1 LHICLEFGN
10 GKNNAMHAWPFLNK
24 SAFSAL
30 TVPDGGNGQKISLFK
45 GLPGFA
51 CCVIFLPHQDAILHA
66 ARLNKQFFLYFFGLP
81 MNFLPE
87 WPLALNTLFYFG
99 FLLFCG
105 ALGGYVTHLW
115 PWLPSITGFMLVG
128 LIAGP
133 NVLGLVDYAAL
144 AESRIIID
152 VALGLIL
159 YRLGLSL
166 DIKKLVHDRDLIVI
180 SLVEST
186 LTFVVVFFSI
196 GFMGVNDLV
205 AAVIAAIAVSSSPAV
220 LIHVANEL
228 GASGPVTE
236 RAKSLVA
243 LNNVLAFL
251 IFSALLPL
259 LYSNAEAP
267 LITIVGGPTYQLL
280 GSAVLGGA
288 MGMALHIAARKT
300 KEAHQYHLALV
311 VGAVAFTLGA
321 AITLKLSTL
330 FAPLVLGIVV
340 RSIERTELIAN
351 LEFGPAFELFFI
363 ALFVYAGANLHLAEM
378 VQYAPAALVLVLGRS
393 LAKWLGVGAT
403 ARLLG
408 ASNRQ
413 AATTGLLLVPMAGL
427 AIGLANT
434 TLTLF
439 QQHGA
444 VVSSVILAAVAV
456 LETVGPPISAKAL
469 RWSGDSLRADVAQA
483 QAAVIDAAPLAK
495 PQQEA

>member
-1 LHICLEFGN
+1 
-10 GKNNAMHAWPFLNK
+10 
-24 SAFSAL
+24 
-30 TVPDGGNGQKISLFK
+30 
-45 GLPGFA
+45 
-51 CCVIFLPHQDAILHA
+51 
-66 ARLNKQFFLYFFGLP
+66 
-81 MNFLPE
+81 MNFLPD
-87 WPLALNTLFYFG
+87 WPLTSNTLFYFG

-105 ALGGYVTHLW
+105 ALGGFVTHRW

-133 NVLGLVDYAAL
+133 NVLGLVDYVAL
-144 AESRIIID
+144 ADSRIIID

-166 DIKKLVHDRDLIVI
+166 DIKQLVHDRSLIVI
-180 SLVEST
+180 SLLEST
-186 LTFVVVFFSI
+186 LTFVVVFF
-196 GFMGVNDLV
+196 GMDWMGLHGLA

-259 LYSNAEAP
+259 LYSNADAP
-267 LITIVGGPTYQLL
+267 MVTILGGPVYQLL
-280 GSAVLGGA
+280 GSALLGGV
-288 MGMALHIAARKT
+288 MGMALHLAARKT

-321 AITLKLSTL
+321 ALTLKLSTL

-363 ALFVYAGANLHLAEM
+363 ALFVYAGANLHVSEM

-393 LAKWLGVGAT
+393 LAKWLGVGLT
-403 ARLLG
+403 AKFFA

-413 AATTGLLLVPMAGL
+413 AATTGLLLIPMAGL
-427 AIGLANT
+427 AIGLADT

-439 QQHGA
+439 QQQGA

-456 LETVGPPISAKAL
+456 LETIGPPISAKAL
-469 RWSGDSLRADVAQA
+469 RWSGDSLQADVAQA
-483 QAAVIDAAPLAK
+483 QADAVDVTTQPK

>member
-1 LHICLEFGN
+1 
-10 GKNNAMHAWPFLNK
+10 M
-24 SAFSAL
+24 
-30 TVPDGGNGQKISLFK
+30 D
-45 GLPGFA
+45 
-51 CCVIFLPHQDAILHA
+51 FLPD
-66 ARLNKQFFLYFFGLP
+66 
-81 MNFLPE
+81 
-87 WPLALNTLFYFG
+87 WPLASNTLFYFG

-105 ALGGYVTHLW
+105 ALGGYVAHRW

-128 LIAGP
+128 VIAGP
-133 NVLGLVDYAAL
+133 NVLGLVDHAAL
-144 AESRIIID
+144 AESRIIVD

-166 DIKKLVHDRDLIVI
+166 DIKHLMRDRSLLII

-186 LTFVVVFFSI
+186 LTFGVVFF
-196 GFMGVNDLV
+196 GMDLMGLHGLA

-259 LYSNAEAP
+259 LYNNAQAP
-267 LITIVGGPTYQLL
+267 MVTILGGPVYQLL
-280 GSAVLGGA
+280 GSALLGGS
-288 MGMALHIAARKT
+288 MGMALHMAARKT
-300 KEAHQYHLALV
+300 KQAHQYHLALV
-311 VGAVAFTLGA
+311 VGAVTFTLGVA
-321 AITLKLSTL
+321 LTLKLSTL

-340 RSIERTELIAN
+340 RSIERAELIAN

-363 ALFVYAGANLHLAEM
+363 ALFVYAGANLHLSEM
-378 VQYAPAALVLVLGRS
+378 IQYAPAALVLVLGRS
-393 LAKWLGVGAT
+393 LAKWIGVGAT
-403 ARLLG
+403 VKLFG
-408 ASNRQ
+408 ATHRQ
-413 AATTGLLLVPMAGL
+413 AATTGLLLIPMAGL

-439 QQHGA
+439 EMQGA

-469 RWSGDSLRADVAQA
+469 RWSGDSLQADEAEAVVEAQTA
-483 QAAVIDAAPLAK
+483 EPQETPK
-495 PQQEA
+495 PVHTV

>member
-1 LHICLEFGN
+1 
-10 GKNNAMHAWPFLNK
+10 
-24 SAFSAL
+24 
-30 TVPDGGNGQKISLFK
+30 
-45 GLPGFA
+45 
-51 CCVIFLPHQDAILHA
+51 
-66 ARLNKQFFLYFFGLP
+66 
-81 MNFLPE
+81 MNFLPA
-87 WPLALNTLFYFG
+87 WPLTSNTLFYFG

-105 ALGGYVTHLW
+105 ALGGFVAHRW

-133 NVLGLVDYAAL
+133 NVLGLVDYVAL
-144 AESRIIID
+144 ADSRIIID

-166 DIKKLVHDRDLIVI
+166 DIKQLVHDRSLIVI

-186 LTFVVVFFSI
+186 LTFVVVFF
-196 GFMGVNDLV
+196 GMGWMGLHGLA

-259 LYSNAEAP
+259 LYNNAEAP
-267 LITIVGGPTYQLL
+267 MVTILGGPVYQLL
-280 GSAVLGGA
+280 GSALLGGV
-288 MGMALHIAARKT
+288 MGMALHLAARKT

-321 AITLKLSTL
+321 ALTLKLSTL

-340 RSIERTELIAN
+340 RSIERIELIAN

-363 ALFVYAGANLHLAEM
+363 ALFVYAGANLHVSEM

-393 LAKWLGVGAT
+393 LAKWLGVGLT
-403 ARLLG
+403 AKFFA

-413 AATTGLLLVPMAGL
+413 AATTGLLLIPMAGL

-439 QQHGA
+439 QQQGA

-456 LETVGPPISAKAL
+456 LETIGPPISAKAL
-469 RWSGDSLRADVAQA
+469 RWSGDSLQADVAKA
-483 QAAVIDAAPLAK
+483 QADAVDVTTQPK

>member
-1 LHICLEFGN
+1 
-10 GKNNAMHAWPFLNK
+10 
-24 SAFSAL
+24 
-30 TVPDGGNGQKISLFK
+30 
-45 GLPGFA
+45 
-51 CCVIFLPHQDAILHA
+51 
-66 ARLNKQFFLYFFGLP
+66 
-81 MNFLPE
+81 MNFLPD
-87 WPLALNTLFYFG
+87 WPLASNTLFYFG

-105 ALGGYVTHLW
+105 ALGGYVTHRW

-166 DIKKLVHDRDLIVI
+166 DIKQLVHDRHLIII

-186 LTFVVVFFSI
+186 LTFVVVFF
-196 GFMGVNDLV
+196 GMDLMGLHGLA

-267 LITIVGGPTYQLL
+267 LITIVGGPVYQLL
-280 GSAVLGGA
+280 GSAALGGA
-288 MGMALHIAARKT
+288 IGMALHVAARKT

-321 AITLKLSTL
+321 ALTLKLSTL

-363 ALFVYAGANLHLAEM
+363 ALFVYAGASLHLTEM

-393 LAKWLGVGAT
+393 LAKWLGVGLT
-403 ARLLG
+403 ANLLG
-408 ASNRQ
+408 TSRRQ
-413 AATTGLLLVPMAGL
+413 AATTGLLLIPMAGL

-439 QQHGA
+439 QLQGA

-469 RWSGDSLRADVAQA
+469 RWSGDTIKADTL
-483 QAAVIDAAPLAK
+483 DAAEVASEPGPARN
-495 PQQEA
+495 A

>member
-1 LHICLEFGN
+1 
-10 GKNNAMHAWPFLNK
+10 M
-24 SAFSAL
+24 
-30 TVPDGGNGQKISLFK
+30 
-45 GLPGFA
+45 
-51 CCVIFLPHQDAILHA
+51 IFLPD
-66 ARLNKQFFLYFFGLP
+66 
-81 MNFLPE
+81 
-87 WPLALNTLFYFG
+87 WPLASNTLFYFG

-105 ALGGYVTHLW
+105 ALGGYVTHRW

-144 AESRIIID
+144 ANSRIIVD

-166 DIKKLVHDRDLIVI
+166 DIKQLLHDRSLIII

-186 LTFVVVFFSI
+186 LTFGVVFF
-196 GFMGVNDLV
+196 GMDMMGVHGLA

-259 LYSNAEAP
+259 LYSHAEAP
-267 LITIVGGPTYQLL
+267 WITILGGPTYQLL
-280 GSAVLGGA
+280 GSTLLGGG
-288 MGMALHIAARKT
+288 MGLALHMAARKT

-321 AITLKLSTL
+321 ALTLKLSTL

-340 RSIERTELIAN
+340 RSIERSELIAN
-351 LEFGPAFELFFI
+351 LEFGPA
-363 ALFVYAGANLHLAEM
+363 
-378 VQYAPAALVLVLGRS
+378 
-393 LAKWLGVGAT
+393 
-403 ARLLG
+403 
-408 ASNRQ
+408 
-413 AATTGLLLVPMAGL
+413 
-427 AIGLANT
+427 
-434 TLTLF
+434 
-439 QQHGA
+439 
-444 VVSSVILAAVAV
+444 
-456 LETVGPPISAKAL
+456 
-469 RWSGDSLRADVAQA
+469 
-483 QAAVIDAAPLAK
+483 
-495 PQQEA
+495 

>member
-1 LHICLEFGN
+1 
-10 GKNNAMHAWPFLNK
+10 M
-24 SAFSAL
+24 S
-30 TVPDGGNGQKISLFK
+30 
-45 GLPGFA
+45 
-51 CCVIFLPHQDAILHA
+51 FLPV
-66 ARLNKQFFLYFFGLP
+66 
-81 MNFLPE
+81 
-87 WPLALNTLFYFG
+87 WPLASNALFFFG

-105 ALGGYVTHLW
+105 ALGGYVTHRW

-128 LIAGP
+128 LLAGP

-144 AESRIIID
+144 ANSRIIVD

-166 DIKKLVHDRDLIVI
+166 DIKQLLQDRHLIVI
-180 SLVEST
+180 SLVESS
-186 LTFVVVFFSI
+186 LTFVVVFF
-196 GFMGVNDLV
+196 GMDLMGVHGLA

-259 LYSNAEAP
+259 LYNEAQAP
-267 LITIVGGPTYQLL
+267 LATILGGPLYQLL
-280 GSAVLGGA
+280 GSVLLGA
-288 MGMALHIAARKT
+288 GMGAALHLAARKT
-300 KEAHQYHLALV
+300 KAAHQYHLALV

-321 AITLKLSTL
+321 AMTLKLSTL

-363 ALFVYAGANLHLAEM
+363 ALFVYAGANLHVAEM
-378 VQYAPAALVLVLGRS
+378 VQYAPAALVLVFGRS
-393 LAKWLGVGAT
+393 LAKWLGVGLT
-403 ARLLG
+403 ASLMGTPR
-408 ASNRQ
+408 RQ
-413 AATTGLLLVPMAGL
+413 AATTGLLLIPMAGL
-427 AIGLANT
+427 AIGLADT

-439 QQHGA
+439 QLQGA
-444 VVSSVILAAVAV
+444 VVSSVVLAAVAV
-456 LETVGPPISAKAL
+456 LETIGPPISAKAL
-469 RWSGDSLRADVAQA
+469 RWSGDALRPDPTYEESESVPTPKA
-483 QAAVIDAAPLAK
+483 
-495 PQQEA
+495 

>member
-1 LHICLEFGN
+1 
-10 GKNNAMHAWPFLNK
+10 
-24 SAFSAL
+24 
-30 TVPDGGNGQKISLFK
+30 
-45 GLPGFA
+45 
-51 CCVIFLPHQDAILHA
+51 
-66 ARLNKQFFLYFFGLP
+66 
-81 MNFLPE
+81 MNFLPD
-87 WPLALNTLFYFG
+87 WPLAANTLFYFG

-105 ALGGYVTHLW
+105 ALGGYVTHRW

-128 LIAGP
+128 LMAGP
-133 NVLGLVDYAAL
+133 NVLGLVGYEAL
-144 AESRIIID
+144 ASSRIIID

-166 DIKKLVHDRDLIVI
+166 DIKQLVHDRHLIII

-186 LTFVVVFFSI
+186 LTFVVVFF
-196 GFMGVNDLV
+196 GMDLMGIHGLS

-251 IFSALLPL
+251 VFSALLPL
-259 LYSNAEAP
+259 LYSNADAP
-267 LITIVGGPTYQLL
+267 LTTILGGPVYQLL
-280 GSAVLGGA
+280 GSTLLGGC

-300 KEAHQYHLALV
+300 KDAHQYHLALV

-321 AITLKLSTL
+321 ALTLKLSTL

-351 LEFGPAFELFFI
+351 LESGPAFELFFI
-363 ALFVYAGANLHLAEM
+363 ALFVYAGANLHVAEM
-378 VQYAPAALVLVLGRS
+378 VQYAPAALVLVFGRS
-393 LAKWLGVGAT
+393 LAKWLGVGIT
-403 ARLLG
+403 AKVLG
-408 ASNRQ
+408 SNRRQ
-413 AATTGLLLVPMAGL
+413 AATTGLLLIPMAGL
-427 AIGLANT
+427 AIGLADT

-439 QQHGA
+439 QMQGA

-469 RWSGDSLRADVAQA
+469 RWSGDTLSAEAVDVDEDVEPAQA
-483 QAAVIDAAPLAK
+483 PVPVSAT
-495 PQQEA
+495 EA

>member
-1 LHICLEFGN
+1 
-10 GKNNAMHAWPFLNK
+10 M
-24 SAFSAL
+24 
-30 TVPDGGNGQKISLFK
+30 
-45 GLPGFA
+45 
-51 CCVIFLPHQDAILHA
+51 IFLPD
-66 ARLNKQFFLYFFGLP
+66 
-81 MNFLPE
+81 
-87 WPLALNTLFYFG
+87 WPLASNTLFYFG

-105 ALGGYVTHLW
+105 ALGGYVTHRW

-133 NVLGLVDYAAL
+133 NVLGLVDHAAL
-144 AESRIIID
+144 IESRIIID

-166 DIKKLVHDRDLIVI
+166 DIKQLLRDRSLIVI

-186 LTFVVVFFSI
+186 LTFGVVFF
-196 GFMGVNDLV
+196 GMDLMGLHGLA

-259 LYSNAEAP
+259 LYNNVKAP
-267 LITIVGGPTYQLL
+267 MVTILGGPVYQLL
-280 GSAVLGGA
+280 GSLLLGGG
-288 MGMALHIAARKT
+288 MGMALHMAARKT

-321 AITLKLSTL
+321 ALTLKLSTL

-393 LAKWLGVGAT
+393 LAKWLGVGVT
-403 ARLLG
+403 AKLFG
-408 ASNRQ
+408 TNNQQ
-413 AATTGLLLVPMAGL
+413 AATTGLLLIPMAGL
-427 AIGLANT
+427 AIGLADT

-439 QQHGA
+439 QVQGA

-456 LETVGPPISAKAL
+456 LETIGPPISAKAL
-469 RWSGDSLRADVAQA
+469 RWSGDSLKADAKETTDTVAAADKASA
-483 QAAVIDAAPLAK
+483 QQPV
-495 PQQEA
+495 QEA